1 MRGEPGFFDVE
12 ERLKELSAK
21 GDDLERLNAIVDFE
35 MFRADLERA
44 VPRSERSKGGRPPY
58 DHVLMFRVLI
68 LQSSHS
74 LSDERTE
81 YLIKDRLSFMRFLRL
96 SLAQSV
102 PDANS
107 IWNFREALT
116 RAKIDGKPAIEVLF
130 TRFDAA
136 LTKAGFLAMGG
147 QIIDATIVAAPK
159 QRNTEAEK
167 KDIKEGRI
175 PEDWKRKPAKLR
187 QKDRDARWTVKYSKA
202 KPSEDGAK
210 RPAFGYKNHIG
221 IDRVH
226 GLIRTWAATDASR
239 HDGAQLPNLVD
250 KTNTASD
257 VWADTAYR
265 SAKNEKHLAENGLRS
280 QIHRKKP
287 QGKPMP
293 EAVARANGKKSKV
306 RAYVEHVFAQQKGT
320 MVLVIRTIGLARA
333 TVKIGLANLTYNMK
347 RAVWLSARTK
357 PNDRSTPRNAVLA
370 ALIGCDPGPSRPHD
384 LQTPSSRRKTQYL
397 EVSDCRTGSRP

>member
-1 MRGEPGFFDVE
+1 MRGDPGFFDIDV
-12 ERLKELSAK
+12 RLGELSAK
-21 GDDLERLNAIVDFE
+21 GDDLERLKGIVDFE
-35 MFRADLERA
+35 IFRGDLERA
-44 VPRSERSKGGRPPY
+44 VPRADRAKGGRPPY
-58 DHVLMFRVLI
+58 DHVLMFKILI

-81 YLIKDRLSFMRFLRL
+81 YLIKDRLSFMRFLGL

-116 RAKIDGKPAIEVLF
+116 RGKIDGKPAIEVLF

-167 KDIKEGRI
+167 KEIKTGRI
-175 PEDWKRKPAKLR
+175 PEDWMRHPAKLR

-202 KPSEDGAK
+202 KPSEGGAK
-210 RPAFGYKNHIG
+210 RVDLAIPAFGYKNHIG
-221 IDRVH
+221 IDRAH
-226 GLIRTWAATDASR
+226 GLIRTWTATDASR
-239 HDGAQLPNLVD
+239 HDGAQLENLID
-250 KTNTASD
+250 KRNTASD

-265 SAKNEKHLAENGLRS
+265 SAKNEALLEDSGLRS

-287 QGKPMP
+287 KGKPMP
-293 EAVARANGKKSKV
+293 EAIAKANGKKSKV
-306 RAYVEHVFAQQKGT
+306 RAFIEHVFAREKGP
-320 MVLVIRTIGLARA
+320 MGLVIRTIGMARA
-333 TVKIGLANLTYNMK
+333 KVKIGLANLTYNMK
-347 RAVWLSARTK
+347 RAAWLTTRGA
-357 PNDRSTPRNAVLA
+357 PV
-370 ALIGCDPGPSRPHD
+370 
-384 LQTPSSRRKTQYL
+384 
-397 EVSDCRTGSRP
+397 